1 MGLFPR
7 LARTS
12 VLSARGRRDS
22 DSKVLPSTE
31 LSQDSC
37 ARVETSQPGMVRGES
52 PSTGRVQG
60 RELYPEAHRPWHP
73 VHGQCWAE
81 HQRLA
86 VLPVHREDP
95 VARWEARCVR
105 AGVRGDGGGEE
116 NRELRVPVWKNF
128 EEDSYHRLWPVL
140 MFSSAVLS
148 FNGELFQIGF
158 FC

>member
-1 MGLFPR
+1 MVQGGIPF
-7 LARTS
+7 
-12 VLSARGRRDS
+12 GEDS
-22 DSKVLPSTE
+22 DGAEDRYCPQDLRELPCS
-31 LSQDSC
+31 LH
-37 ARVETSQPGMVRGES
+37 GGE
-52 PSTGRVQG
+52 GIRVQ
-60 RELYPEAHRPWHP
+60 RFCLPPSYPRIHVPGWRLH
-73 VHGQCWAE
+73 CWAE

-105 AGVRGDGGGEE
+105 AGVRGGGGGEE

-148 FNGELFQIGF
+148 FNGELFDL
-158 FC
+158 